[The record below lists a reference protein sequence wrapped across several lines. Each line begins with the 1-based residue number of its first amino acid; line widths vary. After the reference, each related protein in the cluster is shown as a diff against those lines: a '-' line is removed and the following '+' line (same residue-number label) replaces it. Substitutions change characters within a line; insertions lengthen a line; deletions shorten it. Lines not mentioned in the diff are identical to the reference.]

1 MSTATSHHVD
11 LDVNPNVNATVD
23 IDLVGVGTD
32 RERDG
37 GRQRWCLI
45 LIMLSVLVAQPA
57 RAEGVL
63 HELATEIATRLDALR
78 AAHAP
83 KPIVPIAVKWK
94 PQRLSSIELGAPL
107 VALTAGDLDG
117 DGRAELYAVTTH
129 EVIAFA
135 LVEHRLKELSRVAF
149 VGEPAVP
156 ASRDPVGAAV
166 IEGRVMYASSSAFAR
181 GIKVSWRGKQLTADL
196 GEPGVE
202 LCAGERA
209 VLVAGRD
216 YFGDDKNGY
225 YGVRCAEIADAT
237 GKPQHARALLG
248 ITGKLEVTVEAAHY
262 SFAKIGAAFEL
273 ADLDRDGKL
282 ELVFASANAP
292 GEPDEVRAVTLGDDE
307 KKTKWKKAFSAGG
320 VAGIA
325 VGDFDGAPAVITAVR
340 LVGSTRVDLWRLN

>member
-1 MSTATSHHVD
+1 MVAF
-11 LDVNPNVNATVD
+11 
-23 IDLVGVGTD
+23 
-32 RERDG
+32 
-37 GRQRWCLI
+37 
-45 LIMLSVLVAQPA
+45 AQPA

-63 HELATEIATRLDALR
+63 HDLASEIATRLDALR

-83 KPIVPIAVKWK
+83 KPAVPVAVKWK

-135 LVEHRLKELSRVAF
+135 VGEHHVKELSRVAF

-156 ASRDPVGAAV
+156 ASRDPVGTAV
-166 IEGRVMYASSSAFAR
+166 VEGRVVYASSSAFAR
-181 GIKVSWRGKQLTADL
+181 GIKVSWRGKQLAADL
-196 GEPGVE
+196 GESGFE

-225 YGVRCAEIADAT
+225 YGVRCAEIADAA
-237 GKPQHARALLG
+237 GKPQRARALLG
-248 ITGKLEVTVEAAHY
+248 MTGKLEVTVDAAHY
-262 SFAKIGAAFEL
+262 AFAKIGTAFEL
-273 ADLDRDGKL
+273 ADLDRDGKP

-292 GEPDEVRAVTLGDDE
+292 GEADEVRAVTLGDDE
-307 KKTKWKKAFSAGG
+307 KKTKWKKAFNAGG

-325 VGDFDGAPAVITAVR
+325 VGDFDGAPAVIAAVR